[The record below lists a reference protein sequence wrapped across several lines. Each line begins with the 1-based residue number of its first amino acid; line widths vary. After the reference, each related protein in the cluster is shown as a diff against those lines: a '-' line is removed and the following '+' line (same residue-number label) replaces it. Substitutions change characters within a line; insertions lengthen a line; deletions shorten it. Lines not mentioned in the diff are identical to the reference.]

1 MPTENNLQPG
11 LVSIMMPAYNAAEF
25 IQSAIESVLAQTY
38 PQWELIVVNDGSSDD
53 TAQILKRFSDSRIRV
68 IEQANAGE
76 AAARNRALDA
86 ARGEFLAFLDA
97 DDQFL
102 PEFLALALAFLSEHP
117 QCDAVYSDGYYID
130 RQDAVIGRLSDQ
142 RRGPFEG
149 DLLEALIRASD
160 VFGPPICTLLKRQ
173 VWLDHPLRFD
183 PQIVIGPDW
192 DFFTR
197 MAQYQHYGYLNQP
210 TCRYRVH
217 QTNITV
223 RTGSQK
229 RRESLAICRS
239 KAVQLPRF
247 SACSLETR
255 SYVFYDLLVNLLSG
269 EIDRQQEVVGWSA
282 FRALPKTEQAR
293 LFRLMALNGLGVS
306 DAYIGYAHYLINQ
319 AAALAPQDQKN
330 RWLARFFHLNP
341 ALTITLLKLRN
352 RLRRPAASTSPFSI
366 PV

>member
-11 LVSIMMPAYNAAEF
+11 LVSIMTPAYNAAEF

-53 TAQILKRFSDSRIRV
+53 TAQILKGFSDSRIRV

-76 AAARNRALDA
+76 AAARNRALDVS
-86 ARGEFLAFLDA
+86 RGEFLAFLDA

-102 PEFLALALAFLSEHP
+102 PEFLALALAFLSGHP

-197 MAQYQHYGYLNQP
+197 MAQYQHY
-210 TCRYRVH
+210 
-217 QTNITV
+217 
-223 RTGSQK
+223 
-229 RRESLAICRS
+229 
-239 KAVQLPRF
+239 
-247 SACSLETR
+247 
-255 SYVFYDLLVNLLSG
+255 SY
-269 EIDRQQEVVGWSA
+269 
-282 FRALPKTEQAR
+282 
-293 LFRLMALNGLGVS
+293 GVS
-306 DAYIGYAHYLINQ
+306 RWRS
-319 AAALAPQDQKN
+319 AAAKPFNCRVSQRAVWK
-330 RWLARFFHLNP
+330 
-341 ALTITLLKLRN
+341 
-352 RLRRPAASTSPFSI
+352 PAAMSSMICWSTCSAVRLTASKRSLDGQLFGRCRKPNRRACFA
-366 PV
+366 